1 MSKRDGQIKAL
12 EAVLIARE
20 KKVRELE
27 GGAEHLASRYQVCV
41 WARQCTGVG
50 SRSRGPS
57 RGRSLISCFV
67 LPVCVYVDVSYWSP
81 MVRVCWSTVHACVH
95 ACVCVRER
103 MRGRGGAQV
112 HVHVCAY
119 MSAAAHAAQGMQGG
133 RYPSPMKG
141 VARGPGMTGTPS
153 SFVTPSHSV
162 ASSPA
167 QSTRSSSTV
176 RGGGGQQV
184 RMEHTAAW

>member
-57 RGRSLISCFV
+57 RGHNLISCFV
-67 LPVCVYVDVSYWSP
+67 LPVCVYVGVSCWSP

-95 ACVCVRER
+95 ACVRER
-103 MRGRGGAQV
+103 ENARERGCAGTCSCVCLHVSRCTCCSGNARRQISFADERSGTRARNDGHALVVRDTFPFRGIKS
-112 HVHVCAY
+112 CPEY
-119 MSAAAHAAQGMQGG
+119 
-133 RYPSPMKG
+133 
-141 VARGPGMTGTPS
+141 TI
-153 SFVTPSHSV
+153 
-162 ASSPA
+162 
-167 QSTRSSSTV
+167 
-176 RGGGGQQV
+176 
-184 RMEHTAAW
+184 